1 MIQHCHIFNSL
12 LLKES
17 RLKFKNQVSSCT
29 FAFTLLGFFAL
40 SDLPQKETKVEWVYP
55 TYTEL
60 LWWTFAGP
68 WTFWRLET
76 LMPILSRSSSIKDW
90 TLLYRTSLYYIGLH
104 LLYRTALYY
113 IGPNLEQEKKKNVS
127 PKSFWRKIWWGKNTK
142 YKKFEIARRR
152 TIFFL

>member
-1 MIQHCHIFNSL
+1 MLLHYGIRAHYCCLKKHKKPEQGTAHLTKKWYTIKCMIQHRHIFNSL

-17 RLKFKNQVSSCT
+17 RLKFKNQVSSCS

-40 SDLPQKETKVEWVYP
+40 SALPQKETKVDWVYS

-90 TLLYRTSLYYIGLH
+90 TLLYRTSLYYIGL
-104 LLYRTALYY
+104 
-113 IGPNLEQEKKKNVS
+113 PC
-127 PKSFWRKIWWGKNTK
+127 
-142 YKKFEIARRR
+142 
-152 TIFFL
+152 TI